1 MVTGYLFSFIFYQP
15 VTLGL
20 WMHPLNLG
28 LLDFHWYETLQTNTQ
43 CIDINLYQDIYLVYH
58 LLSNYEHSMIFI
70 LHYTTLILVIIFY
83 NYSYNV
89 MPHNYLSWFVTPISM
104 VFVYA
109 FVGDISIINRVN
121 QPITGWWFQPP
132 WKMLVNWD
140 DYSQHV
146 GTCSKPPTRS
156 EWMLK
161 KWITCMHWEW
171 SMWPCCFPNLSIP
184 FKERP
189 FILGHHDFPNPL
201 IYKYSHSLKQPW
213 K

>member
-140 DYSQHV
+140 DYSQH
-146 GTCSKPPTRS
+146 
-156 EWMLK
+156 M
-161 KWITCMHWEW
+161 
-171 SMWPCCFPNLSIP
+171 
-184 FKERP
+184 
-189 FILGHHDFPNPL
+189 
-201 IYKYSHSLKQPW
+201 
-213 K
+213 